1 MQALATPYPE
11 NAPGKFYVT
20 TDCNGC
26 GLCFMHAL
34 QNMMYSNDSSY
45 YYVYYQPVDPREEE
59 DLRKAIEK
67 KIESG
72 EVAPVATP
80 GEGE

>member
-59 DLRKAIEK
+59 DLRKAIEVCPMNC
-67 KIESG
+67 IRDDGLAS
-72 EVAPVATP
+72 
-80 GEGE
+80 